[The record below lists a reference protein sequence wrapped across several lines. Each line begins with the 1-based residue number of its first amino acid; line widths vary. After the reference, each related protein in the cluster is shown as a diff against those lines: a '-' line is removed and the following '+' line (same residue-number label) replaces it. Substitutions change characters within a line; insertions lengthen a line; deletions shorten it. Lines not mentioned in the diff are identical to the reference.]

1 MSQET
6 DTGPDEVRQEARVFG
21 LGWILQAGRDLIIHL
36 AVDFKPL
43 VLAVAAAALIG
54 GGGWAT
60 VNWLIPALSPTY
72 KTQFLIDT
80 SADATDIA
88 GALRAAV
95 GNSGDD
101 DALGLRGFGG
111 ECGRDGNTTRLVDF
125 GTGNRSQITDAAGRV
140 STGGRP
146 TMVKGIVEAAGDFSG
161 FWPLR
166 ATQVNRVIVVTR
178 HGADACDAEYAEDE
192 IRQRIASAG
201 LKIQFR
207 LVGHQVPEDQRDRLS
222 RIASA
227 AGAPEPVFTETSEQL
242 RAALDWLTNTEPV
255 RANAYEVIRVLDPTA
270 KRVDAAVNAIG
281 AGRLDVAERE
291 LDRAGTGDADAQLKV
306 LADRARTPATRDIHR
321 RAIGLRD
328 LQKELVPAAR
338 DLLDAARSRTA
349 APTRYN
355 AIADRYNDEVD
366 AMNRALAALRL
377 TLPKAPR

>member
-1 MSQET
+1 MSKET

-43 VLAVAAAALIG
+43 VLAVAAAALIAG
-54 GGGWAT
+54 GAWAT
-60 VNWLIPALSPTY
+60 VNWLIPALSPAY

-88 GALRAAV
+88 GALGTAV

-101 DALGLRGFGG
+101 DALGLRSFGG

-125 GTGNRSQITDAAGRV
+125 GTGNRSRITDAARRV
-140 STGGRP
+140 PAGGRP
-146 TMVKGIVEAAGDFSG
+146 TLVKGIVEAAGDFSG

-166 ATQVNRVIVVTR
+166 ATQVNRVVVVTR

-207 LVGHQVPEDQRDRLS
+207 LVGYRVPDDQRDRLS

-227 AGAPEPVFTETSEQL
+227 AGAPEPVFTETPEQL
-242 RAALDWLTNTEPV
+242 RMALDWLTNTEPV
-255 RANAYEVIRVLDPTA
+255 RTNAYEVIRILDPTA
-270 KRVDAAVNAIG
+270 KRVDAAVTAIG

-306 LADRARTPATRDIHR
+306 LADRARTPATRDIQR

-338 DLLDAARSRTA
+338 DLLDAARSRTV
-349 APTRYN
+349 APTDYT

>member
-43 VLAVAAAALIG
+43 VLAVAAAALIA

-60 VNWLIPALSPTY
+60 VNWLIPALSPAY

-88 GALRAAV
+88 GALGTAV

-101 DALGLRGFGG
+101 DALGLRSFGG
-111 ECGRDGNTTRLVDF
+111 ECGRDGSTTRLVDF
-125 GTGNRSQITDAAGRV
+125 GTGNRSRITDAARRV
-140 STGGRP
+140 PAGGRP
-146 TMVKGIVEAAGDFSG
+146 TLVKGIVEAAGDFSG

-166 ATQVNRVIVVTR
+166 ATQVNRVVVVTR

-207 LVGHQVPEDQRDRLS
+207 LVGYRVPDDQRDRLS

-227 AGAPEPVFTETSEQL
+227 AGAPEPVFTETPEQL
-242 RAALDWLTNTEPV
+242 RVALDWLTNTEPV
-255 RANAYEVIRVLDPTA
+255 RTNAYEVIRILDPTA
-270 KRVDAAVNAIG
+270 KRVDAAVAAIG

-306 LADRARTPATRDIHR
+306 LADRARTPATRDIYR

-338 DLLDAARSRTA
+338 DLLGAARSKGVARTD
-349 APTRYN
+349 YN
-355 AIADRYNDEVD
+355 AIADRYNHEVD